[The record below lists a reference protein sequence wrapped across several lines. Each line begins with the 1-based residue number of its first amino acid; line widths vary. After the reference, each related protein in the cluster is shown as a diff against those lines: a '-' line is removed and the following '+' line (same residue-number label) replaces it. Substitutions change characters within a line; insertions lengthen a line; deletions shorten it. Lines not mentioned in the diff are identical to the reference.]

1 MDINPATELELIPA
15 SFSDIDLFSDWVT
28 NLDWDVEATQL
39 SAGGNEIRYDHFAS
53 QELVVGHF
61 TMKQRLQMLSV
72 VPDGMVVFLISRAK
86 FPMVWNARHYP
97 SHLMGIAFSGLEGC
111 AIHPA
116 AWECYEFSIS
126 EDLVR
131 RTGLLPQDFLTKA
144 AHGKHVFVPLVEPI
158 TGQFLERLDGI
169 FDHGRRSQSLLH
181 KGISRIQFQD
191 FVILGLLEII
201 EAGLHAQ
208 GIYPPR
214 SSRRADLVEK
224 ANDFMYAHL
233 ENDLSADDLA
243 QTLGVSYRVLN
254 YAFRDSIGV
263 SPYQYMLTL
272 KLHAVRRLLKTGDC
286 SVSDASQLHGFK
298 SPSRFSHQ
306 YSRLFGELPSAT
318 KSKNQR

>member
-1 MDINPATELELIPA
+1 M
-15 SFSDIDLFSDWVT
+15 
-28 NLDWDVEATQL
+28 
-39 SAGGNEIRYDHFAS
+39 
-53 QELVVGHF
+53 
-61 TMKQRLQMLSV
+61 
-72 VPDGMVVFLISRAK
+72 
-86 FPMVWNARHYP
+86 
-97 SHLMGIAFSGLEGC
+97 
-111 AIHPA
+111 
-116 AWECYEFSIS
+116 
-126 EDLVR
+126 
-131 RTGLLPQDFLTKA
+131 
-144 AHGKHVFVPLVEPI
+144 
-158 TGQFLERLDGI
+158 
-169 FDHGRRSQSLLH
+169 
-181 KGISRIQFQD
+181 
-191 FVILGLLEII
+191 LGLLEII